1 MNETVEERLER
12 ENAEANWTPPVRSV
26 CKRCEGQGFLTKP
39 RLIECPACLG
49 RGET

>member
-12 ENAEANWTPPVRSV
+12 ENAGSKLDSPVRSV